1 MPGMAVTPVPQRN
14 MVSQKAIA
22 VTEAARSTGTRKV
35 AFRGSLQDI
44 RLFVAAYEEESFT
57 AAAVREGSTQS
68 GVSHHIR
75 HLETILKV
83 KLFVREKA
91 RITATPAGDDY
102 YRHCV
107 ELLRS
112 LDKATDSISRFAGSY
127 ESALE
132 IGVMP
137 ALTHRIVAPT
147 LLRFSERHPNVKVR
161 IVESYSTGLPA
172 MVAAGDLDF
181 AIGTVHGPEA
191 GVRSRALLTSPE
203 CLIARREA
211 NDAGLDDGPGQH
223 KIVWATGMQS
233 RRNAIDAWFTAHGI
247 AIDASLEID
256 SSLAT
261 LDMVSR
267 SAWKTVTPA
276 LMLDPLTDAD
286 RFTATPFHDPQIS
299 LSVMLIERMRSEM
312 SPEGAEFVELLVEEA
327 NRVSSAWDDHFRER
341 GFHLDTRL
349 SETGTA

>member
-1 MPGMAVTPVPQRN
+1 MTVTRVQQRN

-22 VTEAARSTGTRKV
+22 ATETAKSTGMRKV

-57 AAAVREGSTQS
+57 AAAIREGSTQS

-112 LDKATDSISRFAGSY
+112 LDKATDSIARFAGSY

-211 NDAGLDDGPGQH
+211 DDASPDDAPGVQH

-276 LMLDPLTDAD
+276 LMLDPQTDAD

-312 SPEGAEFVELLVEEA
+312 SPEGAEFVELLLEEA
-327 NRVSSAWDDHFRER
+327 SRVNSAWDDHFRER

-349 SETGTA
+349 SEASTT